1 MGKTSSQ
8 YQDAELGGANGGVN
22 IASPLTDGAYDFI
35 VVEAGVTLTV
45 FEDTA
50 AVSRMTP
57 KNLAGVVFTN
67 DRILNSG
74 TGLKIKKLT
83 FSGGLIWGYTFGS
96 SQL

>member
-1 MGKTSSQ
+1 MKTSSQ
-8 YQDAELGGANGGVN
+8 YSDAMLGGSNGGVN

-35 VVEAGVTLTV
+35 IVESGVTITV
-45 FEDTA
+45 FEDSA

-57 KNLAGVVFTN
+57 KNLADVAFTSE
-67 DRILNSG
+67 RILNSG
-74 TGLKIKKLT
+74 TGKKIKKLT